1 MGKIGS
7 LNKMMRQGTEQR
19 LSGQAQIR
27 ASGARQAGP
36 FFGAIDL
43 GTNNCR
49 LMIAAGTPNGFR
61 VVDSFNRSVRLGEGL
76 RVSGRLAEESMTRA
90 LDALRICVE
99 RMRQWPLSHVRAV
112 ATEACRRAVNGRGFL
127 ERVQTEIGLT
137 IDIIT
142 AREEAELALESCS
155 PLFRMPSR
163 PPSQSER
170 GVLFDI
176 GGGSTEVA
184 WVRVDQERKSQTLIG
199 TTSMPVGVITLQEM
213 FGEGHGSSYE
223 DMVSHVQSHLVGFEN
238 VHRIRRE
245 VAQGNACLLGT
256 SGTVTTLAG
265 VALALPRYNRAAIDG
280 LTLPGQI
287 MRSAIDTLRS
297 LSRDHLAMHPCVG
310 QDRVKYVLPGCAIFE
325 AIHRTWP
332 IEEVTIADRGL
343 RDGMLL
349 RMARDHG
356 QRFTRER
363 RRTHRHVTP
372 RSRGPLGNY
381 ATI

>member
-1 MGKIGS
+1 
-7 LNKMMRQGTEQR
+7 MMRQGTEHR
-19 LSGQAQIR
+19 LSGQASMR
-27 ASGARQAGP
+27 TSGTRQAGP

-49 LMIAAGTPNGFR
+49 LMIAAGTANGFR

-76 RVSGRLAEESMTRA
+76 RLSGRLAEESMTRA

-99 RMRQWPLSHVRAV
+99 RMKQWPLSHVRAV
-112 ATEACRRAVNGRGFL
+112 ATEACRRAVNGREFL
-127 ERVQTEIGLT
+127 ERVQSEIGLT

-155 PLFRMPSR
+155 PLFRVPSHAPAR
-163 PPSQSER
+163 AER

-184 WVRVDQERKSQTLIG
+184 WVRIDQARKSQTLIG

-223 DMVSHVQSHLVGFEN
+223 EMVSYVQSYLAGFEN
-238 VHRIRRE
+238 IHRIRRE
-245 VAQGNACLLGT
+245 ISQGNACLLGT

-265 VALALPRYNRAAIDG
+265 VALALPRYNRSAIDG
-280 LTLPGQI
+280 LTLPGDV
-287 MRSAIDTLRS
+287 MREAIDTLRG
-297 LSRDHLAMHPCVG
+297 LSRDHLSAHPCVG
-310 QDRVKYVLPGCAIFE
+310 EDRVKYVLPGCAIFE
-325 AIHRTWP
+325 AIHRAWP

-381 ATI
+381 VTI